1 MRAILLANRGISIII
16 YSSSLSHYA
25 WELNALGKA
34 SLGWQTA
41 QLPPTLSLCMHKE
54 QQLMIFLTL
63 IAYNLDDRSMKSL
76 RKTLIELSLII
87 ILKQIMIDHSQS
99 QVILCSNEVI
109 ATATP

>member
-1 MRAILLANRGISIII
+1 
-16 YSSSLSHYA
+16 
-25 WELNALGKA
+25 
-34 SLGWQTA
+34 
-41 QLPPTLSLCMHKE
+41 MHEE

-99 QVILCSNEVI
+99 QVILCSNDVT
-109 ATATP
+109 ATATPWIKLKGLSISKL